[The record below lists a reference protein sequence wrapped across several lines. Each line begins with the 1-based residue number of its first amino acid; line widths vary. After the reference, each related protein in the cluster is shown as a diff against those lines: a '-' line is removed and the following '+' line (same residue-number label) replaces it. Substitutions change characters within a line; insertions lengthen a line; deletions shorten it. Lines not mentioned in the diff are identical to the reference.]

1 MTWKSSWLGVDG
13 SSAPGRRGRVEDAS
27 PEACE
32 KAKPS
37 KAPGKTQ
44 KPSEA
49 CEEAKLSKARTEAC
63 DKAKPSEA
71 CNTAKKVEEK
81 LQEFDKNVDNL
92 SSCDMGE
99 ARKMVSLLAGEI
111 KTTRA
116 MAQKHAEHKGLK
128 QSLQK
133 LEKLHG
139 EVEQAMVD
147 EKKEKALM
155 ALLVKAAKFLKTHKR
170 ILQSAED

>member
-1 MTWKSSWLGVDG
+1 MTWKTSWRGVDG

-92 SSCDMGE
+92 SSCGMGE

-133 LEKLHG
+133 LEKLNG
-139 EVEQAMVD
+139 G
-147 EKKEKALM
+147 
-155 ALLVKAAKFLKTHKR
+155 
-170 ILQSAED
+170 S